1 MTPVQEI
8 ANALT
13 MLLPTILLAHQSA
26 HHGNHWVYL
35 LLLGSCMHL
44 PVSCTYHLSA
54 AFGRYTD
61 PIDNDMRRL
70 DQTLQHVVCVLYSYA
85 LSNGSV
91 GYMLLNLVV
100 NTRGVVRLWD
110 PSTSN
115 DKRRWRPIFVSGVL
129 YLVPILAK
137 GEVLCFSIAFLA
149 FLLGGTAA
157 FVLNRSGYG
166 SVILHL
172 LMVVHAY
179 ALVKAVWWL
188 DLWLD
193 LLCSYYVPLKGG
205 MSPLKVLFN
214 FF

>member
-1 MTPVQEI
+1 MTPAQET

-13 MLLPTILLAHQSA
+13 ILMPAILLAYQSA
-26 HHGNHWVYL
+26 YHGSHWVHL
-35 LLLGSCMHL
+35 LLLGSCMHF

-91 GYMLLNLVV
+91 GYTLLNLVV

-115 DKRRWRPIFVSGVL
+115 DRRRWRPIFVCGVL
-129 YLVPILAK
+129 YLLPILAK
-137 GEVLCFSIAFLA
+137 GEVLWFSIAFLA

-157 FVLNRSGYG
+157 FVLNKHGYG
-166 SVILHL
+166 SVTLHL

-179 ALVKAVWWL
+179 ALVKAV
-188 DLWLD
+188 
-193 LLCSYYVPLKGG
+193 
-205 MSPLKVLFN
+205 
-214 FF
+214 